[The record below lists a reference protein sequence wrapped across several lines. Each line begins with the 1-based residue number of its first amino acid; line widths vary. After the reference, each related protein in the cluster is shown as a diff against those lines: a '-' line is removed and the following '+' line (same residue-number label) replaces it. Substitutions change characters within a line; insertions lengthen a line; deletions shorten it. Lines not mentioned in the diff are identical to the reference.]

1 MEVTHVGHLDTSGGD
16 SQREIFRGLG
26 FVPVGVGEGW
36 GITVVEQGLKNPPQH
51 EILSSN
57 CVQSRLVLNTNN
69 PIRLSFLQILF
80 HQNTKEIIQMYIIY
94 LADLKSMYMYLNMN
108 IIYCMNPI

>member
-1 MEVTHVGHLDTSGGD
+1 MSDILTHPVATHSAAFSEVW
-16 SQREIFRGLG
+16 GL
-26 FVPVGVGEGW
+26 FQLVLVKGW

>member
-1 MEVTHVGHLDTSGGD
+1 MFQLVLVK
-16 SQREIFRGLG
+16 
-26 FVPVGVGEGW
+26 GW

-69 PIRLSFLQILF
+69 PIRLSFLQNTFPSIHKRNNTNVYYIPGGLKEHVYVSKYEYHILYES
-80 HQNTKEIIQMYIIY
+80 NIEEIMR
-94 LADLKSMYMYLNMN
+94 L
-108 IIYCMNPI
+108 

>member
-1 MEVTHVGHLDTSGGD
+1 MSDILTHPVATPSAAFSEDW
-16 SQREIFRGLG
+16 GL
-26 FVPVGVGEGW
+26 FQLVLVKGW

-69 PIRLSFLQILF
+69 PIRLSFLQNTFPSIHKRNNTNVHILY
-80 HQNTKEIIQMYIIY
+80 T
-94 LADLKSMYMYLNMN
+94 
-108 IIYCMNPI
+108 